1 MGTESW
7 RREMQLTFSL
17 GIFTLLSALGVG
29 LAAFAWVTDYRLV
42 REDDRPESFRW
53 LRRWTIQGLLAPSLI
68 WSLMN
73 FGLSLELQAFM
84 PRLQA
89 AQSSKLWFPLYAA
102 YVAAGFT
109 IISSYWTG
117 LTLGWIAW
125 RSGRELK
132 GDARADFRALCWTSL
147 AAMSLPALGFI
158 WVGGWLALGLAAITL
173 LAPVAGYAPAILR
186 PKKMPPMY
194 ARAIARMKFG
204 KYADAETEVIRQL
217 EGHEDDF
224 EGWLML
230 AELYAI
236 HFQDLPEA
244 EQTILEIC
252 DQPRTTPGQVGIALH
267 RLADWHLKLSED
279 PDAARR
285 ALAVISNRMPGTHL
299 ARMAE
304 LRASSLP
311 HTAEELR
318 EQKVN
323 KPVYLPA
330 LVDPLDDEKSGPAAT
345 PDAKEAADRAA
356 QLRDRVKNHPAD
368 LAPREELARLLA
380 GPLNQPAAAISQ
392 VEGLIALP
400 DQPPDKIANW
410 LGLIASWQL
419 SRLHDRD
426 AARETLRRLIREH
439 PNTPTAFSA
448 QRRLVRID
456 QEEKLAALRPAVTPR
471 IRIEVSGT
479 SQISERP
486 RVDVPGAETE
496 ASPSPLP
503 KGREPG

>member
-1 MGTESW
+1 
-7 RREMQLTFSL
+7 MQLTFSL

-29 LAAFAWVTDYRLV
+29 LAAFAWVTDYRLA
-42 REDDRPESFRW
+42 REDEYPESFRW

-68 WSLMN
+68 WALMN
-73 FGLSLELQAFM
+73 FGLSLELQSFM

-89 AQSSKLWFPLYAA
+89 AQGSKFWFPLYAA

-109 IISSYWTG
+109 IVSSYWTG

-125 RSGRELK
+125 RSSRRLEGE
-132 GDARADFRALCWTSL
+132 AHSDFRALCWTSL

-158 WVGGWLALGLAAITL
+158 WLGGWMALGFAAIAVLTPIAAY
-173 LAPVAGYAPAILR
+173 APVILR
-186 PKKMPPMY
+186 PKKLPPMY

-204 KYADAETEVIRQL
+204 KYAAAEQEVIRQL

-230 AELYAI
+230 AELYAV
-236 HFQDLPEA
+236 HFHDLSEA

-267 RLADWHLKLSED
+267 RLADWHLKLSGD

-304 LRASSLP
+304 LRVASLP

-323 KPVYLPA
+323 KPFYLPA

-345 PDAKEAADRAA
+345 LSAKEAADRAA
-356 QLRDRVKNHPAD
+356 QLSARVKKHPED
-368 LAPREELARLLA
+368 VVPREELARLLA
-380 GPLNQPAAAISQ
+380 GPLDQPAAAIVQ
-392 VEGLIALP
+392 VEALMALP
-400 DQPPDKIANW
+400 DQPPEKIANW

-419 SRLHDRD
+419 ARLHDRE
-426 AARETLRRLIREH
+426 AARETLRRLLREH
-439 PNTPTAFSA
+439 PNTPTAFAA
-448 QRRLVRID
+448 QRRLLRID
-456 QEEKLAALRPAVTPR
+456 QEDKLAAVQPSVTPR
-471 IRIEVSGT
+471 IRIETGSDGPAPT
-479 SQISERP
+479 
-486 RVDVPGAETE
+486 A
-496 ASPSPLP
+496 
-503 KGREPG
+503 

>member
-1 MGTESW
+1 M
-7 RREMQLTFSL
+7 TFSL

-29 LAAFAWVTDYRLV
+29 LAVFAWVTDYRLA
-42 REDDRPESFRW
+42 RDDERQESFRW
-53 LRRWTIQGLLAPSLI
+53 LRRWTLQGLLAPSLI

-73 FGLSLELQAFM
+73 FGLSLELQSFM

-89 AQSSKLWFPLYAA
+89 AQGSRLWLPLYAA
-102 YVAAGFT
+102 YVAAGFS

-125 RSGRELK
+125 RSGRKLEAQA
-132 GDARADFRALCWTSL
+132 GSDFRALCWTSL

-158 WVGGWLALGLAAITL
+158 WIGGWLALGFAATTL
-173 LAPVAGYAPAILR
+173 LAPVAGYAPTILR

-204 KYADAETEVIRQL
+204 KFADAEKEVIRQL
-217 EGHEDDF
+217 EAHEDDF

-230 AELYAI
+230 AELYAV
-236 HFQDLPEA
+236 HFHDLPEA

-267 RLADWHLKLSED
+267 RLADWHLKFSED

-285 ALAVISNRMPGTHL
+285 ALSVISNRMPGTHL

-304 LRASSLP
+304 LRAASLP

-323 KPVYLPA
+323 RPVHLPA
-330 LVDPLDDEKSGPAAT
+330 LHDPLDDEKPEPAAT
-345 PDAKEAADRAA
+345 LDAKEAAERAK
-356 QLRDRVKNHPAD
+356 QLTTRLKNHPAD

-380 GPLNQPAAAISQ
+380 GPLDQPAAAIAH
-392 VEGLIALP
+392 VEALLALP
-400 DQPPDKIANW
+400 DQPPEKIANW
-410 LGLIASWQL
+410 LALIASWQL
-419 SRLHDRD
+419 AGLHDRD

-439 PNTPTAFSA
+439 PNSPTAFAA
-448 QRRLVRID
+448 QRRLVRIE
-456 QEEKLAALRPAVTPR
+456 QEERLAARPAVTPR
-471 IRIEVSGT
+471 IRIETGSDGST
-479 SQISERP
+479 P
-486 RVDVPGAETE
+486 TT
-496 ASPSPLP
+496 
-503 KGREPG
+503 